1 MLCPKVK
8 IKAAVL
14 SEILAVTMTAIRS
27 LIVLSLILKSEKS
40 PGYSVSQ
47 GFDDRRTF
55 TFTID
60 YAMAVVD

>member
-40 PGYSVSQ
+40 LGYSVPQ

-55 TFTID
+55 TFTIV
-60 YAMAVVD
+60 YVMAVVD